1 MGVTYLF
8 NKALGQLQSYSSD
21 EIVAVPE
28 DQVDRIL
35 KEHNEDLANNYGK
48 ITLDKNDNAVYEP
61 FMTKMLVNKKYY
73 YFTEVPG
80 DVTTQADDEF
90 DLVELTVKEYREN
103 DNIRASIT
111 DGSTQVMYFD
121 GKFQVINIPQGMT
134 FDFEKKE
141 VVRDIDGELTR
152 LMMEFT
158 RDNVAYNIK
167 YNGFPFTINGNKYLQ
182 PFRGLEDRSYYVD
195 MRNNVAP
202 ENRQIKFYKD
212 KNGLRDSGDYDLII
226 GNSLT
231 DAFLDGM
238 IVKIVSYENAL
249 RPAIDKFFERVDR
262 LVKEKKIDD
271 LIKLYNNQHEEV
283 LKLLE
288 DISNQK

>member
-28 DQVDRIL
+28 EQVDRIL

-48 ITLDKNDNAVYEP
+48 ITLDKNNNAIYEP

-152 LMMEFT
+152 LMMDFT
-158 RDNVAYNIK
+158 KDNVAYNIK
-167 YNGFPFTINGNKYLQ
+167 YNGFSFTINSNKYLQ

-226 GNSLT
+226 GNTLT

-249 RPAIDKFFERVDR
+249 RPAIDKFFERIDR

-271 LIKLYNNQHEEV
+271 LIKLYNNQHIEV